1 MLSHIRHGDFHARI
15 TPIESNRFSLFK
27 KPWLAYVLILS
38 FLYLCNM
45 KVEFNWKKWL
55 VYFIVAAGLIYLTRS
70 FFMSLGIFML
80 LLLIDW
86 ALGEWEKKHRQE

>member
-1 MLSHIRHGDFHARI
+1 MSGLTESALIDF
-15 TPIESNRFSLFK
+15 LYFK
-27 KPWLAYVLILS
+27 KSRIIDVIILS

-55 VYFIVAAGLIYLTRS
+55 VYFIAAAGLIYLTKS
-70 FFMSLGIFML
+70 FFMSLGIFIL